1 MAYETLEE
9 AVAELKRHPGKT
21 VRAHCGDLDV
31 EMRAVASGAG
41 PQRLGDALAALGPW
55 EGESTEA
62 LMSRLRAA
70 RAAGG
75 SAEPPSL

>member
-1 MAYETLEE
+1 MTYGTLEE

-31 EMRAVASGAG
+31 EMRAVSPAA
-41 PQRLGDALAALGPW
+41 PPRRLGDSLASLGPW

-62 LMSRLRAA
+62 LMSRLQEA

-75 SAEPPSL
+75 SAEPPRL